1 VDGCI
6 SVFLKSS
13 LLSCGIVLASPM
25 RIRWLL
31 AVSNK
36 QGLSRLS
43 SNVKFVIK
51 DMGQE
56 LHLYAL

>member
-36 QGLSRLS
+36 QALSRLS
-43 SNVKFVIK
+43 SN
-51 DMGQE
+51 MSSS
-56 LHLYAL
+56 